1 MTTTHAEET
10 QTTGLIGAPVKRVE
24 DARLL
29 RGAAKYI
36 DDLVIPGMTYLAI
49 LRSPYGHARIRSI
62 DTTAAK
68 ATPGVL
74 AVLTGADW
82 QASGWGDLPSA
93 SGNMRRDGSP
103 AYRPRFPALVKD
115 RVRWVGDYVAFV
127 VAETRHQAADAAELI
142 EVDYEPLPAV
152 VSTEDAVKPGTPL
165 VWDECPDNICFV
177 YLEGDKVATDAAF
190 AGAAHIVRR
199 KFVINRVTAATM
211 EPRGA
216 IGDYNTADGHYTI
229 YTTLQR
235 VHGYRAELANIL
247 KAPESRVR
255 VVAGDIGG
263 SFGMKSAIY
272 NEVALVLL
280 ASKLTGRPV
289 KWTSTRS
296 EAFLGDAQARDNV
309 TEAELALDRDG
320 HFLGLRVK
328 TIAAVG
334 AYPQA
339 GSNAFVNNL
348 GTLAGVYRTPAVHA
362 DVTAVYTHTNP
373 MRAYRGNG
381 RPEAGYVIERM
392 VDEAAAELGIDPIEL
407 RRRNTIPPEA
417 MPFKSGL
424 TFTYDC
430 GEFEKCLDMALDL
443 ADAADFE
450 RRRAEAR
457 RRGKLRGI
465 GLANTIERAAAGGFE
480 AAEIRFDRS
489 GTVTLVSGSVTQGQ
503 GHETVY
509 KQLLCDRLGIHPDQ
523 VHYVQGDTEK
533 VAIGEGT
540 GGSRSASLG
549 GSAVHLATE
558 KIVTKAKA
566 IAGRILGADANEVRF
581 DDGLFSAPRSNRT
594 LTVGEIAKESLNPQ
608 NLPEGLDL
616 GLIAGATFSC
626 KEQNFPNGC
635 HICELEIDEDTG
647 AVEILRYS
655 VVDDVGTVM
664 NPLLLE
670 GQIRGGIAQGVGQVL
685 MEDIRFDPDSGQL
698 LTGSFMDYAMPR
710 ADTLSAID
718 CEDHPV
724 PTQTNPLGVKGAGE
738 AGNVGAL
745 PAIGNALVNAL
756 SPLGIRHI
764 EMPATPE
771 RLWRAMQASSDA

>member
-1 MTTTHAEET
+1 MAF
-10 QTTGLIGAPVKRVE
+10 GYV
-24 DARLL
+24 
-29 RGAAKYI
+29 
-36 DDLVIPGMTYLAI
+36 
-49 LRSPYGHARIRSI
+49 LRSPHAHARIRSI

-566 IAGRILGADANEVRF
+566 IAGRILGADADEVRF